1 MLFIF
6 FGNEQSRREWCNEK
20 GHDNKNVILA
30 ATAARSLLGRRG
42 PVECVYS
49 GSPDGLT
56 VSNYLHLMD
65 VIDVVNATAPKET
78 A

>member
-1 MLFIF
+1 MIHIF
-6 FGNEQSRREWCNEK
+6 FGNEKARREWCDEN
-20 GHDNKNVILA
+20 GHDPKTVLLA
-30 ATAARSLLGRRG
+30 ASAYRSLLGRRG

-49 GSPDGLT
+49 GTPDGLT

-65 VIDVVNATAPKET
+65 MIDVVNATAPKET